1 MKEQQYGP
9 TANVRL
15 LDAIKDSMRKQ
26 IASPFERR
34 SSNELSSDQSVLLC
48 SFSRNAVMRKQMR
61 HVQVKTVQEFLV
73 IPKTEAARLLLYSE
87 KRLAFCL
94 SYSIG

>member
-34 SSNELSSDQSVLLC
+34 RSNELSSGQSVLLC

-61 HVQVKTVQEFLV
+61 HVQEFLV

>member
-1 MKEQQYGP
+1 
-9 TANVRL
+9 
-15 LDAIKDSMRKQ
+15 
-26 IASPFERR
+26 
-34 SSNELSSDQSVLLC
+34 
-48 SFSRNAVMRKQMR
+48 MRKQMR

-94 SYSIG
+94 SYSIGSCKTYPSGHLPPVGVKAIDMEEYPLALEDSVL